1 MKCRICQEVL
11 PPAELR
17 LGAMPLANEFLESRN
32 DPPQET
38 FPLSVTRC
46 PGCSLW
52 QLDRV
57 IPPERLYRNYIYLS
71 SISSTV
77 GQHARQLAAEMIP
90 RYGLDKESLVAEIAS
105 NDGTVLQAFHD
116 QGIPVLGIEPAR
128 NIAALA
134 RAKGLETCE
143 EFFDLSLARQLRNEG
158 KRARLILARHVC
170 AHVDDVVG
178 FLCGVGELL
187 EPKGVFVAEFPYLGE
202 LVENLEFDTIYH
214 EHLSY
219 FSLAS
224 FGEACAR
231 ADLEIFD
238 VEPIRLHGGSVLV
251 HVARKDSGRKPSARL
266 GKIRQAEEASGLNAA
281 ETLGNFARRLQEWKK
296 QMLAL
301 VAEVQ
306 SSGGRLAGYGAAA
319 KANTLLN
326 YVPEVAEALECVF
339 DLSPWKQGKWTPG
352 TRRWVRPPGEWK
364 KIQPSHLLLLA
375 WNFQDEIREQL
386 SEFETSGGKFVVP
399 FPRPRVLAPL
409 VRGAGSQQEFG
420 PILVIG
426 GTGLIGAA
434 LCREFSRSGF
444 EAVALSRRIQ
454 KPGTQLVPGDLMNQA
469 SLLQAVQT
477 QRPRWIVHAAGFP
490 GGVNACEHELA
501 AAERFF
507 LEGTRQVVAAAKLA
521 GASLVL
527 LSTDAV
533 FPSCDSPVPEN
544 RPTGPKSKYGQ
555 FKLASE
561 EILRASGVPH
571 LIIRTSNVYGWD
583 PDSKTP
589 NFLMQVLRALES
601 GKEFTVS
608 RVLRAT
614 PTWASDL
621 ARGVAALMEAGGRGV
636 YHVVGEDYVSREA
649 WARGFARVFGLP
661 ENHIRATDDSAL
673 VGSRP
678 ILRLDSTKI
687 RKAVGWT
694 SLSMEDG
701 LQAIR
706 QEREHRF

>member
-1 MKCRICQEVL
+1 
-11 PPAELR
+11 
-17 LGAMPLANEFLESRN
+17 MPLANEFLDSRN
-32 DPPQET
+32 APPQET

-46 PGCSLW
+46 SGCHLW
-52 QLDRV
+52 QLDQV
-57 IPPERLYRNYIYLS
+57 IPPERLYRHYIYLS

-77 GQHARQLAAEMIP
+77 GQHARRLAAEMIP
-90 RYGLDKESLVAEIAS
+90 RYGLGPSTLVAEIAS

-143 EFFDLSLARQLRNEG
+143 EFFDLALARQLRKEG
-158 KRARLILARHVC
+158 KKARLILARHVC

-178 FLCGVGELL
+178 FLRGVDELL
-187 EPKGVFVAEFPYLGE
+187 EPEGVFVAEFPYLGE
-202 LVENLEFDTIYH
+202 LVDNLEFDTIYH

-231 ADLEIFD
+231 AGLEIFD

-251 HVARKDSGRKPSARL
+251 HVCRKGSGRQPSARL
-266 GKIRQAEEASGLNAA
+266 REIRQSEETSDLNGDQ
-281 ETLGNFARRLQEWKK
+281 TLGTFVRRLHAWKN
-296 QMLAL
+296 QMTAL
-301 VAEVQ
+301 VTGIQ
-306 SSGGRLAGYGAAA
+306 SAGGRLAGYGAAA

-326 YVPEVAEALECVF
+326 YVPAVAEALECVF

-352 TRRWVRPPGEWK
+352 TRRWVRPPDEWN
-364 KIQPSHLLLLA
+364 KIRPTHLLLLA

-386 SEFETSGGKFVVP
+386 SEFEKSGGKFIVP
-399 FPRPRVLAPL
+399 FPSPRILAPL
-409 VRGAGSQQEFG
+409 VRGTSSQRPLG

-426 GTGLIGAA
+426 GTGLVGRA
-434 LCREFSRSGF
+434 LCREFSQSGL
-444 EAVALSRRIQ
+444 ETAALSRRIQ
-454 KPGTQLVPGDLMNQA
+454 NAGPQGIPGDLMNQA
-469 SLLQAVQT
+469 SLFQAVET

-490 GGVNACEHELA
+490 GGVNACEHDPA

-507 LEGTRQVVAAAKLA
+507 LEGTRQVVASAKRV

-533 FPSCDSPVPEN
+533 FSSCESPVPET

-601 GKEFTVS
+601 GREFTVS
-608 RVLRAT
+608 SVLRAT
-614 PTWASDL
+614 PTWANDL
-621 ARGVAALMEAGGRGV
+621 ARGIAALMGAGELGV
-636 YHVVGEDYVSREA
+636 YHAVGEDYLSRED
-649 WARGFARVFGLP
+649 WARSFARAFGLP
-661 ENHIRATDDSAL
+661 ESYIRATDNFGL

-678 ILRLDSTKI
+678 ILRLDSAKI

-694 SLSMEDG
+694 SLSMNAG

-706 QEREHRF
+706 QESERRS